1 MYKLQV
7 LILQY
12 INITVV
18 LCLNN
23 DLPFKMYLQ
32 VFICLGTYFETCG
45 LVFMALSHALS
56 QSMSFG
62 KGCLNS
68 SV

>member
-1 MYKLQV
+1 M
-7 LILQY
+7 LQY

-32 VFICLGTYFETCG
+32 VFICLSTYLETCG
-45 LVFMALSHALS
+45 LVFMALSHALGHS
-56 QSMSFG
+56 TSFG
-62 KGCLNS
+62 EGCLNS